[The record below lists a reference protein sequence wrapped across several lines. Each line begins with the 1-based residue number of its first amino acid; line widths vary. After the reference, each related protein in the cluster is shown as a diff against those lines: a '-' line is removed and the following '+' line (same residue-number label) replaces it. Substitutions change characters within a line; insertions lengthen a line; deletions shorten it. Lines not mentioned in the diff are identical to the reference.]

1 MVDIYWLQGYTGWV
15 LQYLMRADFI
25 VLGEDNSE
33 VLNQFRFYALYFLCD
48 ISPYFLLL
56 QLSFFAILL
65 KDIIDNNPRIIPGVL
80 SAVISMERIASLPRN
95 HHMTYT
101 TIIIPGHKDKI
112 EINEAE
118 TRWPR

>member
-1 MVDIYWLQGYTGWV
+1 MFWG
-15 LQYLMRADFI
+15 
-25 VLGEDNSE
+25 LGEDKLE
-33 VLNQFRFYALYFLCD
+33 VLNQFGFYALYFLCD
-48 ISPYFLLL
+48 ISISPYFFLL

-118 TRWPR
+118 TQWPR

>member
-1 MVDIYWLQGYTGWV
+1 MFWG
-15 LQYLMRADFI
+15 
-25 VLGEDNSE
+25 LGEDKLE
-33 VLNQFRFYALYFLCD
+33 VLNQYGFYALYFLCD
-48 ISPYFLLL
+48 ISPYFVL

-118 TRWPR
+118 TQWPR

>member
-1 MVDIYWLQGYTGWV
+1 MGLSLLTASLVFCY
-15 LQYLMRADFI
+15 
-25 VLGEDNSE
+25 NHP
-33 VLNQFRFYALYFLCD
+33 FL
-48 ISPYFLLL
+48 PFFL
-56 QLSFFAILL
+56 
-65 KDIIDNNPRIIPGVL
+65 KNIIDNNPRIIPRVL

-118 TRWPR
+118 TQWPR

>member
-1 MVDIYWLQGYTGWV
+1 MVLVVT
-15 LQYLMRADFI
+15 LSHPKFI
-25 VLGEDNSE
+25 TEIPRLIKPKSKFQIHGFVPVDCESG
-33 VLNQFRFYALYFLCD
+33 
-48 ISPYFLLL
+48 FLL
-56 QLSFFAILL
+56 QSSFFAIFL
-65 KDIIDNNPRIIPGVL
+65 KNIIDNNPRIIPRVL

-118 TRWPR
+118 TQWPR